1 MKGGARMQQAK
12 NWTVATISLIFF
24 LLLGA
29 ILYFTV
35 RPSIISVEPLGIAE
49 QDIRSPITVEDRVAT
64 ERLKQEVTNGVGSQ
78 FSLRK
83 EFADQQIAKV
93 EQLFAAFDQT
103 DEETELADIKNRLNS
118 TEANGVLADEE
129 LNSLLEASEDTR
141 QTVED
146 VTVTALQQVM
156 DDRIETSN
164 EAVVAARDRAA
175 AIIDQSPLS
184 FEFRAIS
191 KTLSDELIV
200 PNYVFDSEATRQK
213 EQEAVDA
220 VDPVIIQEGQL
231 LVSQGEVVTR
241 EIYRKLELSGAI
253 DPNRSLA
260 PLFGSFLLSAL
271 LTGGFLFMLIR
282 SKIKDLLLSPKI
294 LVTVYGLLLLQLG
307 IFFGVG
313 YIGVDFTTYA
323 YILAPTAFVVLLLR
337 ILIDERV
344 ALASAFITMIAGSV
358 VVTFGQST
366 NFMTLV
372 YVATGSFLAVFFV
385 EPKIQRKRLF
395 LSGVLLGFVNIIM
408 VIALLLLRNVQVS
421 WEMAMYLSGFAV
433 ISALLSIVL
442 TFGFLPFL
450 EPWFGVLS
458 SGRLVELMSPTHP
471 LLRKLLM
478 EAPGT
483 YHHSMMVANL
493 AESACEAIGADGL
506 LARVASYY
514 HDLGKTERPLHFI
527 ENQQGGGNPHDR
539 LTPEESADIIMAHPY
554 DGADLLR
561 RYKLPKEII
570 DIAEQHHGTSLLKY
584 FYVKAKEDPDKEVL
598 ESRFRYPGPKP
609 QSREAA
615 VVMIVDSIEA
625 AVRSQKQPTPEKI
638 RMLVRTII
646 RDKLAD
652 GQFEECELTTKEI
665 WRVGESACETLTGLF
680 HERIE
685 YPELK
690 KEGELHANHL
700 ER

>member
-1 MKGGARMQQAK
+1 MQQAK

-24 LLLGA
+24 LILGA

-64 ERLKQEVTNGVGSQ
+64 ERLKQDVANSVGSQ
-78 FSLRK
+78 FSLRR

-93 EQLFAAFDQT
+93 EQLFAAFENT
-103 DEETELADIKNRLNS
+103 DEETELADIKSRLNS
-118 TEANGVLADEE
+118 TEASGMIADEE
-129 LNSLLEASEDTR
+129 LNSLLEANSNSR

-146 VTVTALQQVM
+146 VTVTALQKVM
-156 DDRIETSN
+156 NARIETSS
-164 EAVVAARDRAA
+164 ESIADARDRAA
-175 AIIDQSPLS
+175 TIIDQSPLS
-184 FEFRAIS
+184 FEYRAIA
-191 KTLSDELIV
+191 KTLTDELIV

-260 PLFGSFLLSAL
+260 PMFGSFLLSGL

-282 SKIKDLLLSPKI
+282 SKIKELLLRPKI
-294 LVTVYGLLLLQLG
+294 LLIVYGLLLLQMG
-307 IFFGVG
+307 MFFGVG
-313 YIGVDFTTYA
+313 YIGIEYTTYA

-337 ILIDERV
+337 ILVDERV
-344 ALASAFITMIAGSV
+344 ALASALITMIAGSI
-358 VVTFGQST
+358 VVTYGQST
-366 NFMTLV
+366 SFMTIV
-372 YVATGSFLAVFFV
+372 YVATGSFLAVFLV

-395 LSGVLLGFVNIIM
+395 GSGILLGIINIIM
-408 VIALLLLRNVQVS
+408 VLALLFLRNIQIS
-421 WEMAMYLSGFAV
+421 WEMVMYLSGFAV
-433 ISALLSIVL
+433 LSALLSIVL

-458 SGRLVELMSPTHP
+458 SNRLIELMSPTHP

-561 RYKLPKEII
+561 RYKLPKEIV

-584 FYVKAKEDPDKEVL
+584 FYVKAKEETEKEVP
-598 ESRFRYPGPKP
+598 ESRFRYPGPTP
-609 QSREAA
+609 QTREAA

-638 RMLVRTII
+638 RQLVSSII

-652 GQFEECELTTKEI
+652 GQFKDCDLTTKEI
-665 WRVGESACETLTGLF
+665 WQVGDSACETLTGLF

-685 YPELK
+685 YPEMK

>member
-1 MKGGARMQQAK
+1 MQQAK
-12 NWTVATISLIFF
+12 HWTVATISLIFF

-78 FSLRK
+78 FSLRR

-103 DEETELADIKNRLNS
+103 DEETELADIKSRLNS
-118 TEANGVLADEE
+118 TEASGVLADEE
-129 LNSLLEASEDTR
+129 LNSLLEATEDTR

-164 EAVVAARDRAA
+164 EAVAAARDRAA
-175 AIIDQSPLS
+175 AIVDQSPLS
-184 FEFRAIS
+184 FEFRAIA

-241 EIYRKLELSGAI
+241 EIYRKLELTGAI

-260 PLFGSFLLSAL
+260 PLFGSFLLSGL

-313 YIGVDFTTYA
+313 YIGVDYTTYA
-323 YILAPTAFVVLLLR
+323 YLLAPTAFVVLLLR

-344 ALASAFITMIAGSV
+344 ALASAFITMIAGSI

-372 YVATGSFLAVFFV
+372 YVATGSFLAVFLV

-408 VIALLLLRNVQVS
+408 VIALLLLRNVQVT

-584 FYVKAKEDPDKEVL
+584 FYVKAKEDQEKDVV
-598 ESRFRYPGPKP
+598 ESRYRYPGPKP
-609 QSREAA
+609 QTREAA

-638 RMLVRTII
+638 RMLVRAII

-652 GQFEECELTTKEI
+652 GQFEDCDLTTKEI

-690 KEGELHANHL
+690 KEGEIHANHL

>member
-1 MKGGARMQQAK
+1 MQQAK
-12 NWTVATISLIFF
+12 HWTVATISLIFF

-78 FSLRK
+78 FSLRR

-103 DEETELADIKNRLNS
+103 DKETELADIKNRLNS
-118 TEANGVLADEE
+118 TEASGVLADEE
-129 LNSLLEASEDTR
+129 LNSLLEATEDTR

-156 DDRIETSN
+156 DDRIEASN
-164 EAVVAARDRAA
+164 EAVAAARDRAA
-175 AIIDQSPLS
+175 AIVDQSPLS
-184 FEFRAIS
+184 FEFRAIA

-241 EIYRKLELSGAI
+241 EIYRKLELTGAI

-260 PLFGSFLLSAL
+260 PLFGSFLLSGL

-313 YIGVDFTTYA
+313 YIGVDYTTYA
-323 YILAPTAFVVLLLR
+323 YLLAPTAFVVLLLR

-344 ALASAFITMIAGSV
+344 ALASAFITMIAGSI

-372 YVATGSFLAVFFV
+372 YVATGSFLAVFLV

-395 LSGVLLGFVNIIM
+395 LSGVLLGIVNIIM
-408 VIALLLLRNVQVS
+408 VIALLLLRNVQVT

-584 FYVKAKEDPDKEVL
+584 FFVKAKEDHEKDVV
-598 ESRFRYPGPKP
+598 ESRYRYPGPKP
-609 QSREAA
+609 QTREAA

-638 RMLVRTII
+638 RMLVRAII

-652 GQFEECELTTKEI
+652 GQFEDCDLTTKEI

>member
-78 FSLRK
+78 FSLRR

-93 EQLFAAFDQT
+93 EQLFAAFDKT
-103 DEETELADIKNRLNS
+103 DDETELADIKNRLNS
-118 TEANGVLADEE
+118 TEANGALADEE
-129 LNSLLEASEDTR
+129 LNSLLEADKNTR

-156 DDRIETSN
+156 DDRIETSS
-164 EAVVAARDRAA
+164 EAVAEARDRAA

-231 LVSQGEVVTR
+231 LVNQGEVVTR
-241 EIYRKLELSGAI
+241 EVYRKLELSGAI

-313 YIGVDFTTYA
+313 YIGVDYTTYA

-344 ALASAFITMIAGSV
+344 ALASAFITMIAGSI

-372 YVATGSFLAVFFV
+372 YIATGSFLAVFLV

-395 LSGVLLGFVNIIM
+395 LSGVLLGLVNIIM
-408 VIALLLLRNVQVS
+408 VIALLLLRNVQIS

-458 SGRLVELMSPTHP
+458 SGRLIELMSPTHP

-584 FYVKAKEDPDKEVL
+584 FYVKAKEDQEKDVS

-609 QSREAA
+609 QTREAA

-638 RMLVRTII
+638 RMLVRSII

-665 WRVGESACETLTGLF
+665 WFVGESACETLTGLF

>member
-1 MKGGARMQQAK
+1 
-12 NWTVATISLIFF
+12 
-24 LLLGA
+24 
-29 ILYFTV
+29 
-35 RPSIISVEPLGIAE
+35 
-49 QDIRSPITVEDRVAT
+49 
-64 ERLKQEVTNGVGSQ
+64 
-78 FSLRK
+78 
-83 EFADQQIAKV
+83 
-93 EQLFAAFDQT
+93 
-103 DEETELADIKNRLNS
+103 
-118 TEANGVLADEE
+118 
-129 LNSLLEASEDTR
+129 
-141 QTVED
+141 
-146 VTVTALQQVM
+146 
-156 DDRIETSN
+156 
-164 EAVVAARDRAA
+164 
-175 AIIDQSPLS
+175 
-184 FEFRAIS
+184 
-191 KTLSDELIV
+191 
-200 PNYVFDSEATRQK
+200 
-213 EQEAVDA
+213 
-220 VDPVIIQEGQL
+220 
-231 LVSQGEVVTR
+231 
-241 EIYRKLELSGAI
+241 
-253 DPNRSLA
+253 
-260 PLFGSFLLSAL
+260 
-271 LTGGFLFMLIR
+271 
-282 SKIKDLLLSPKI
+282 
-294 LVTVYGLLLLQLG
+294 
-307 IFFGVG
+307 
-313 YIGVDFTTYA
+313 
-323 YILAPTAFVVLLLR
+323 
-337 ILIDERV
+337 
-344 ALASAFITMIAGSV
+344 
-358 VVTFGQST
+358 
-366 NFMTLV
+366 
-372 YVATGSFLAVFFV
+372 
-385 EPKIQRKRLF
+385 
-395 LSGVLLGFVNIIM
+395 
-408 VIALLLLRNVQVS
+408 
-421 WEMAMYLSGFAV
+421 
-433 ISALLSIVL
+433 
-442 TFGFLPFL
+442 
-450 EPWFGVLS
+450 
-458 SGRLVELMSPTHP
+458 
-471 LLRKLLM
+471 M

-584 FYVKAKEDPDKEVL
+584 FYVKAKEDPDKEVV

-652 GQFEECELTTKEI
+652 GQFEECDLTTKEI

>member
-1 MKGGARMQQAK
+1 MTKGGALMQRARH
-12 NWTVATISLIFF
+12 WTVAAISIVFF
-24 LLLGA
+24 LILGA

-35 RPSIISVEPLGIAE
+35 RPTIISVEPLGIAE
-49 QDIRSPITVEDRVAT
+49 QDIRSPITIEDRVAT
-64 ERLKQEVTNGVGSQ
+64 ERLRQEATNAVGSQ
-78 FSLRK
+78 FSLRR

-93 EQLFAAFDQT
+93 EQLFAAFENT
-103 DEETELADIKNRLNS
+103 DDETELAEIKSRLNS
-118 TEANGVLADEE
+118 TDANGFLGDDE
-129 LNSLLEASEDTR
+129 LNALLQASENTR
-141 QTVED
+141 RTVED
-146 VTVTALQQVM
+146 VTVTALQEVM
-156 DDRIETSN
+156 GNRIETSSDSI
-164 EAVVAARDRAA
+164 ADARDRAGTL
-175 AIIDQSPLS
+175 IDQSPLS
-184 FEFRAIS
+184 LEFRTIAKS
-191 KTLSDELIV
+191 LSDQLIV

-231 LVSQGEVVTR
+231 LVNQGEVVTR

-253 DPNRSLA
+253 DPNRSFA
-260 PLFGSFLLSAL
+260 PLFGSYLLSGL
-271 LTGGFLFMLIR
+271 LTAGFLFMLIR
-282 SKIKDLLLSPKI
+282 SKINELLLRPKI
-294 LVTVYGLLLLQLG
+294 LITVYGLLLFQLG
-307 IFFGVG
+307 LFFGVG
-313 YIGVDFTTYA
+313 YIGIEFTTYA
-323 YILAPTAFVVLLLR
+323 YVLAPTAFVVLLLR
-337 ILIDERV
+337 ILVDERV
-344 ALASAFITMIAGSV
+344 ALASALITMIAGAIV
-358 VVTFGQST
+358 VSYGQNTS
-366 NFMTLV
+366 FMTLV
-372 YVATGSFLAVFFV
+372 YFATGSFLAVFLV

-395 LSGVLLGFVNIIM
+395 LSGILLGIINIIM
-408 VIALLLLRNVQVS
+408 VLALLFLRNTQVT
-421 WEMAMYLSGFAV
+421 WEMAAYLSGFAV
-433 ISALLSIVL
+433 VGALLSIVL

-527 ENQQGGGNPHDR
+527 ENQQNGVNPHDR

-561 RYKLPKEII
+561 RYKLPQEII
-570 DIAEQHHGTSLLKY
+570 DIAEQHHGTSLLKF
-584 FYVKAKEDPDKEVL
+584 FYVKAKETRDVS

-609 QSREAA
+609 QTREAA

-625 AVRSQKQPTPEKI
+625 AVRSQKQPTPDRI
-638 RMLVRTII
+638 RQLVNGII
-646 RDKLAD
+646 RDKLQD
-652 GQFEECELTTKEI
+652 GQFEDCDLTTKEV

-690 KEGELHANHL
+690 KEGDMHANHL

>member
-78 FSLRK
+78 FSLRR

-93 EQLFAAFDQT
+93 EQLFAAFDKT
-103 DEETELADIKNRLNS
+103 DDETELADIKNRLNS
-118 TEANGVLADEE
+118 TEANGALADEE
-129 LNSLLEASEDTR
+129 LNSLLEADKNTR

-156 DDRIETSN
+156 DDRIETSS
-164 EAVVAARDRAA
+164 EAVAEARDRAA

-231 LVSQGEVVTR
+231 LVNQGEVVTR
-241 EIYRKLELSGAI
+241 EVYRKLELSGAI

-313 YIGVDFTTYA
+313 YIGVDYTTYA

-344 ALASAFITMIAGSV
+344 ALASAFITMIAGSI

-372 YVATGSFLAVFFV
+372 YVATGSFLAVFLV

-395 LSGVLLGFVNIIM
+395 LSGVLLGLVNIIM
-408 VIALLLLRNVQVS
+408 VIALLLLRNVQIS

-458 SGRLVELMSPTHP
+458 SSRLIELMSPTHP

-584 FYVKAKEDPDKEVL
+584 FYVKAKEDQEKDVS

-609 QSREAA
+609 QTREAA

-638 RMLVRTII
+638 RMLVRSII

-665 WRVGESACETLTGLF
+665 WFVGESACETLTGLF

>member
-1 MKGGARMQQAK
+1 MQQAK
-12 NWTVATISLIFF
+12 HWTVATISLVFF

-78 FSLRK
+78 FSLRR

-103 DEETELADIKNRLNS
+103 DEETELADIKSRLNS
-118 TEANGVLADEE
+118 TEASGVLADEE
-129 LNSLLEASEDTR
+129 LNSLLEATEDTR

-164 EAVVAARDRAA
+164 EAVAAARDRAA
-175 AIIDQSPLS
+175 AIVDQSPLS
-184 FEFRAIS
+184 FEFRAIA

-241 EIYRKLELSGAI
+241 EIYRKLELTGAI

-260 PLFGSFLLSAL
+260 PLFGSFLLSGL

-313 YIGVDFTTYA
+313 YIGVDYTTYA
-323 YILAPTAFVVLLLR
+323 YLLAPTAFVVLLLR

-344 ALASAFITMIAGSV
+344 ALASAFITMIAGSI

-372 YVATGSFLAVFFV
+372 YVATGSFLAVFLV

-408 VIALLLLRNVQVS
+408 VIALLLLRNVQVT

-584 FYVKAKEDPDKEVL
+584 FFVKAKEDHEKEVV
-598 ESRFRYPGPKP
+598 ESRYRYPGPKP
-609 QSREAA
+609 QTREAA

-638 RMLVRTII
+638 RMLVRAII

-652 GQFEECELTTKEI
+652 GQFEDCDLTTKEI

>member
-1 MKGGARMQQAK
+1 MQQAK
-12 NWTVATISLIFF
+12 HWTVATISLIFF

-78 FSLRK
+78 FSLRR

-103 DEETELADIKNRLNS
+103 DDETELADIKSRLNS
-118 TEANGVLADEE
+118 TEANGILADEE
-129 LNSLLEASEDTR
+129 LNSLLEATEDTR

-164 EAVVAARDRAA
+164 EAVAAARDRAA
-175 AIIDQSPLS
+175 AIVDQSPLS
-184 FEFRAIS
+184 FEFRAIA

-241 EIYRKLELSGAI
+241 EIYRKLELTGAI

-260 PLFGSFLLSAL
+260 PLFGSFLLSGL

-313 YIGVDFTTYA
+313 YIGVDYTTYA
-323 YILAPTAFVVLLLR
+323 YLLAPTAFVVLLLR

-344 ALASAFITMIAGSV
+344 ALASAFITMIAGSI

-372 YVATGSFLAVFFV
+372 YVATGSFLAVFLV

-395 LSGVLLGFVNIIM
+395 LSGILLGVVNIIM
-408 VIALLLLRNVQVS
+408 VIALLLLRNVQIT

-584 FYVKAKEDPDKEVL
+584 FYVKAKEDHEKDVV

-609 QSREAA
+609 QTREAA

-638 RMLVRTII
+638 RLLVRAII

-652 GQFEECELTTKEI
+652 GQFEDCELTTKEI

>member
-1 MKGGARMQQAK
+1 MQQAK
-12 NWTVATISLIFF
+12 HWTVATISLVFF

-78 FSLRK
+78 FSLRR

-103 DEETELADIKNRLNS
+103 DEETELADIKSRLNS
-118 TEANGVLADEE
+118 TEASGVLADEE
-129 LNSLLEASEDTR
+129 LNSLLEATEDTR

-164 EAVVAARDRAA
+164 EAVAAARDRAA
-175 AIIDQSPLS
+175 AIVDQSPLS
-184 FEFRAIS
+184 FEFRAIA

-241 EIYRKLELSGAI
+241 EVYRKLELTGAI

-260 PLFGSFLLSAL
+260 PLFGSFLLSGL

-313 YIGVDFTTYA
+313 YIGVDYTTYA
-323 YILAPTAFVVLLLR
+323 YLLAPTAFVVLLLR

-344 ALASAFITMIAGSV
+344 ALASAFITMIAGSI

-372 YVATGSFLAVFFV
+372 YVATGSFLAVFLV

-408 VIALLLLRNVQVS
+408 VIALLLLRNVQVT

-584 FYVKAKEDPDKEVL
+584 FFVKAKEDHEKEVV
-598 ESRFRYPGPKP
+598 ESRYRYPGPKP
-609 QSREAA
+609 QTREAA

-638 RMLVRTII
+638 RMLVRAII

-652 GQFEECELTTKEI
+652 GQFEDCDLTTKEI

>member
-1 MKGGARMQQAK
+1 MQQARH
-12 NWTVATISLIFF
+12 WTVATISVLFF
-24 LLLGA
+24 LILGA

-49 QDIRSPITVEDRVAT
+49 QDIRSPVTIEDRTAT
-64 ERLKQEVTNGVGSQ
+64 ERLRQDATNSVGSQ
-78 FSLRK
+78 FSLRR

-93 EQLFAAFDQT
+93 EQLFAAF
-103 DEETELADIKNRLNS
+103 EETEEDTELSDIKNRLNS
-118 TEANGVLADEE
+118 TEVNGFLGDDE
-129 LNSLLEASEDTR
+129 LNLLLEASENTR
-141 QTVED
+141 RTVED
-146 VTVTALQQVM
+146 VTVTALQEVM
-156 DDRIETSN
+156 GNRIETSSQSIS
-164 EAVVAARDRAA
+164 EARDRAETLV
-175 AIIDQSPLS
+175 DQSPLS
-184 FEFRAIS
+184 LEFRAIANS
-191 KTLSDELIV
+191 LSDQLIV
-200 PNYVFDSEATRQK
+200 PNYVFDSEATRER
-213 EQEAVDA
+213 EQQAVDA
-220 VDPVIIQEGQL
+220 VEPVIIQEGQL
-231 LVSQGEVVTR
+231 LVNQGEVVTR
-241 EIYRKLELSGAI
+241 EIYRKLELTGAI

-260 PLFGSFLLSAL
+260 PLFGAYLLSGL
-271 LTGGFLFMLIR
+271 LTIGFLFMLIR
-282 SKIKDLLLSPKI
+282 SKIQQLLLRPKI
-294 LVTVYGLLLLQLG
+294 LITVYGLLLLQLG

-313 YIGVDFTTYA
+313 YIGIEFTTYA
-323 YILAPTAFVVLLLR
+323 YVLAPTAFVVLLLR
-337 ILIDERV
+337 ILVDERV
-344 ALASAFITMIAGSV
+344 ALASALITMIAGSIV
-358 VVTFGQST
+358 ASFGQNTS
-366 NFMTLV
+366 FMTVV
-372 YVATGSFLAVFFV
+372 YFATGSFLAVFLV

-395 LSGVLLGFVNIIM
+395 LSGVLLGIINIIM
-408 VIALLLLRNVQVS
+408 VLALLFLRNTQVT
-421 WEMAMYLSGFAV
+421 WEMVAYLSGFA
-433 ISALLSIVL
+433 ITSALLSIVL

-458 SGRLVELMSPTHP
+458 SGRLIELMSPTHP

-527 ENQQGGGNPHDR
+527 ENQQNGVNPHDR

-554 DGADLLR
+554 DGADLLS

-570 DIAEQHHGTSLLKY
+570 DIAEQHHGTSLLKF
-584 FYVKAKEDPDKEVL
+584 FYVKAKETRDVN

-609 QSREAA
+609 QTREAA

-625 AVRSQKQPTPEKI
+625 AVRSQKQPTPERI
-638 RMLVRTII
+638 RQLVSSII
-646 RDKLAD
+646 RDKLQD
-652 GQFEECELTTKEI
+652 GQFEDCDLTTKEV

-690 KEGELHANHL
+690 KEGDLHANHF

>member
-1 MKGGARMQQAK
+1 MTKGAALMQQARH
-12 NWTVATISLIFF
+12 WTVATISVLFF
-24 LLLGA
+24 LILGA

-35 RPSIISVEPLGIAE
+35 RPSIISVEPLGIAA
-49 QDIRSPITVEDRVAT
+49 QDIRSPITIEDRVASD
-64 ERLKQEVTNGVGSQ
+64 RLRQDATNAVGSQ
-78 FSLRK
+78 FSLRR
-83 EFADQQIAKV
+83 EFADQQIAKI
-93 EQLFAAFDQT
+93 EQLFAAFEDT
-103 DEETELADIKNRLNS
+103 DEDTELSDIKNRLNS
-118 TEANGVLADEE
+118 TEVNGLLADDE
-129 LNSLLEASEDTR
+129 LNSLLEATVNTR
-141 QTVED
+141 RTVED
-146 VTVTALQQVM
+146 VAVTALQEVM
-156 DDRIETSN
+156 ANRIETSS
-164 EAVVAARDRAA
+164 ESIAEARDRASTV
-175 AIIDQSPLS
+175 IDQSPLS
-184 FEFRAIS
+184 LEFRAVATS
-191 KTLSDELIV
+191 LSDQLIV

-213 EQEAVDA
+213 EQEAIDA
-220 VDPVIIQEGQL
+220 VEPVIIQEGQL
-231 LVSQGEVVTR
+231 LVNQGEVVTR
-241 EIYRKLELSGAI
+241 EIYRKLELTGAI
-253 DPNRSLA
+253 DPNRSFA
-260 PLFGSFLLSAL
+260 PLFGAYLLSGL
-271 LTGGFLFMLIR
+271 LTVGFLFMLIR
-282 SKIKDLLLSPKI
+282 SKIQELLLRPKI
-294 LVTVYGLLLLQLG
+294 LITVYGLLLLQLG

-313 YIGVDFTTYA
+313 YIGIEFTTYA
-323 YILAPTAFVVLLLR
+323 YVIAPTAFVVLLLR
-337 ILIDERV
+337 ILVDERV
-344 ALASAFITMIAGSV
+344 ALASALITMIAGSIV
-358 VVTFGQST
+358 ASFGQNTS
-366 NFMTLV
+366 FMTVV
-372 YVATGSFLAVFFV
+372 YFATGSFLAVFLV

-395 LSGVLLGFVNIIM
+395 LSGVLLGIINIIM
-408 VIALLLLRNVQVS
+408 VLALLFLRNTQVT
-421 WEMAMYLSGFAV
+421 WEMVAYLSGFA
-433 ISALLSIVL
+433 ITSALLSIVL

-527 ENQQGGGNPHDR
+527 ENQQSGVNPHDR

-554 DGADLLR
+554 DGSDLLR

-570 DIAEQHHGTSLLKY
+570 DIAEQHHGTSLLKF
-584 FYVKAKEDPDKEVL
+584 FYVKAKESRDVT

-625 AVRSQKQPTPEKI
+625 AVRSQKQPTPERI
-638 RMLVRTII
+638 RQLVSSII
-646 RDKLAD
+646 RDKLQD
-652 GQFEECELTTKEI
+652 GQFEECDLTTKEV

>member
-164 EAVVAARDRAA
+164 EAVAAARDRAA

-307 IFFGVG
+307 VFFGVG

-372 YVATGSFLAVFFV
+372 YVATGSFLAVFLV

-395 LSGVLLGFVNIIM
+395 LSGVLLGFANIIM

>member
-1 MKGGARMQQAK
+1 MQQARH
-12 NWTVATISLIFF
+12 WTVATISVLFF
-24 LLLGA
+24 LILGA

-49 QDIRSPITVEDRVAT
+49 QDIRSPVTIEDRTAT
-64 ERLKQEVTNGVGSQ
+64 ERLRQEAVNSVGSQ
-78 FSLRK
+78 FSLRR

-93 EQLFAAFDQT
+93 EQLFAAF
-103 DEETELADIKNRLNS
+103 EETEADTELSDIKNRLNS
-118 TEANGVLADEE
+118 TEVNGFLGDDE
-129 LNSLLEASEDTR
+129 LNLLLEASENTR
-141 QTVED
+141 RTVED
-146 VTVTALQQVM
+146 VTVTALQEVM
-156 DDRIETSN
+156 ENRIETSSQSIS
-164 EAVVAARDRAA
+164 EARDRAETLV
-175 AIIDQSPLS
+175 DQSPLS
-184 FEFRAIS
+184 LEFRAIANS
-191 KTLSDELIV
+191 LSDQLIV
-200 PNYVFDSEATRQK
+200 PNYVFDSEATRER
-213 EQEAVDA
+213 EQQAVDA
-220 VDPVIIQEGQL
+220 VEPVIIQEGQL
-231 LVSQGEVVTR
+231 LVNQGEVVTR
-241 EIYRKLELSGAI
+241 EIYRKLELTGAI
-253 DPNRSLA
+253 DPNRSFA
-260 PLFGSFLLSAL
+260 PLFGSYLLSGL
-271 LTGGFLFMLIR
+271 LTSGFLFMLIR
-282 SKIKDLLLSPKI
+282 SKIQQLLLRPKI
-294 LVTVYGLLLLQLG
+294 LITVYGLLLLQLG

-313 YIGVDFTTYA
+313 YIGIEFTTYA
-323 YILAPTAFVVLLLR
+323 YVLAPTAFVVLLLR
-337 ILIDERV
+337 ILVDERV
-344 ALASAFITMIAGSV
+344 ALASALITMIAGSIV
-358 VVTFGQST
+358 ASFGQNTS
-366 NFMTLV
+366 FMTVV
-372 YVATGSFLAVFFV
+372 YFATGSFLAVFLV

-395 LSGVLLGFVNIIM
+395 LSGVLLGIINIIM
-408 VIALLLLRNVQVS
+408 VLALLFLRNTQVT
-421 WEMAMYLSGFAV
+421 WEMVTYLSGFA
-433 ISALLSIVL
+433 ITSALLSIVL

-458 SGRLVELMSPTHP
+458 SGRLIELMSPTHP

-527 ENQQGGGNPHDR
+527 ENQQNGVNPHDR

-554 DGADLLR
+554 DGADLLS

-570 DIAEQHHGTSLLKY
+570 DIAEQHHGTSLLKF
-584 FYVKAKEDPDKEVL
+584 FYVKAKETRDVS

-609 QSREAA
+609 QTREAA

-625 AVRSQKQPTPEKI
+625 AVRSQKQPTPERI
-638 RMLVRTII
+638 RQLVSSII
-646 RDKLAD
+646 RDKLQD
-652 GQFEECELTTKEI
+652 GQFEDCELTTKEI

-690 KEGELHANHL
+690 KEGDLHANHF

>member
-1 MKGGARMQQAK
+1 MQQAK
-12 NWTVATISLIFF
+12 HWTVATISLVFF

-78 FSLRK
+78 FSLRR

-103 DEETELADIKNRLNS
+103 DEETELADIKSRLNS
-118 TEANGVLADEE
+118 TEASGVLADEE
-129 LNSLLEASEDTR
+129 LNSLLEATEDTR

-164 EAVVAARDRAA
+164 EAVAAARDRAA
-175 AIIDQSPLS
+175 AIVDQSPLS
-184 FEFRAIS
+184 FEFRAIA

-241 EIYRKLELSGAI
+241 EIYRKLELTGAI

-260 PLFGSFLLSAL
+260 PLFGSFLLSGL

-313 YIGVDFTTYA
+313 YIGVDYTTYA
-323 YILAPTAFVVLLLR
+323 YLLAPTAFVVLLLR

-344 ALASAFITMIAGSV
+344 ALASAFITMIAGSI

-372 YVATGSFLAVFFV
+372 YVATGSFLAVFLV

-408 VIALLLLRNVQVS
+408 VIALLLLRNVQVT

-584 FYVKAKEDPDKEVL
+584 FFIKAKEDHEKEVV
-598 ESRFRYPGPKP
+598 ESRYRYPGPKP
-609 QSREAA
+609 QTREAA

-638 RMLVRTII
+638 RMLVRAII

-652 GQFEECELTTKEI
+652 GQFEDCDLTTKEI

>member
-1 MKGGARMQQAK
+1 MTKGGALMQRARH
-12 NWTVATISLIFF
+12 WTVAAISIVFF
-24 LLLGA
+24 LILGA

-35 RPSIISVEPLGIAE
+35 RPTIISVEPLGIAE
-49 QDIRSPITVEDRVAT
+49 QDIRSPITIEDRVAT
-64 ERLKQEVTNGVGSQ
+64 ERLRQEATNAVGSQ
-78 FSLRK
+78 FSLRR

-93 EQLFAAFDQT
+93 EQLFAAFENT
-103 DEETELADIKNRLNS
+103 DDETELADIKSRLNS
-118 TEANGVLADEE
+118 TDANGFLGDDE
-129 LNSLLEASEDTR
+129 LNALLQASENTR
-141 QTVED
+141 RTVED
-146 VTVTALQQVM
+146 VTVTALQEVM
-156 DDRIETSN
+156 GNRIETSSDSI
-164 EAVVAARDRAA
+164 ADARDRAGTL
-175 AIIDQSPLS
+175 IDQSPLS
-184 FEFRAIS
+184 LEFRTIAKS
-191 KTLSDELIV
+191 LSDQLIV

-231 LVSQGEVVTR
+231 LVNQGEVVTR

-253 DPNRSLA
+253 DPNRSFA
-260 PLFGSFLLSAL
+260 PLFGSYLLSGL
-271 LTGGFLFMLIR
+271 LTAGFLFMLIR
-282 SKIKDLLLSPKI
+282 SKINELLLRPKI
-294 LVTVYGLLLLQLG
+294 LITVYGLLLFQLG
-307 IFFGVG
+307 LFFGVG
-313 YIGVDFTTYA
+313 YIGIEFTTYT
-323 YILAPTAFVVLLLR
+323 YVLAPTAFVVLLLR
-337 ILIDERV
+337 ILVDERV
-344 ALASAFITMIAGSV
+344 ALASALITMIAGGIV
-358 VVTFGQST
+358 VSYGQNTS
-366 NFMTLV
+366 FMTLV
-372 YVATGSFLAVFFV
+372 YFATGSFLAVFLV

-395 LSGVLLGFVNIIM
+395 LSGILLGIINIIM
-408 VIALLLLRNVQVS
+408 VLALLFLRNTQVT
-421 WEMAMYLSGFAV
+421 WEMAAYLSGFAV
-433 ISALLSIVL
+433 VGALLSIVL

-527 ENQQGGGNPHDR
+527 ENQQNGVNPHDR

-561 RYKLPKEII
+561 RYKLPQEII
-570 DIAEQHHGTSLLKY
+570 DIAEQHHGTSLLKF
-584 FYVKAKEDPDKEVL
+584 FYVKAKETRDVS

-609 QSREAA
+609 QTREAA

-625 AVRSQKQPTPEKI
+625 AVRSQKQPTPDRI
-638 RMLVRTII
+638 RQLVNGII
-646 RDKLAD
+646 RDKLQD
-652 GQFEECELTTKEI
+652 GQFEDCDLTTKEV

-690 KEGELHANHL
+690 KEGDMHANHL

>member
-1 MKGGARMQQAK
+1 MQQAK

-78 FSLRK
+78 FSLRR

-93 EQLFAAFDQT
+93 EQLFAAFDKT
-103 DEETELADIKNRLNS
+103 DDETELADIKNRLNS
-118 TEANGVLADEE
+118 TEANGALADEE
-129 LNSLLEASEDTR
+129 LNSLLEADKNTR

-156 DDRIETSN
+156 DDRIETSS
-164 EAVVAARDRAA
+164 EAVAEARDRAA

-231 LVSQGEVVTR
+231 LVNQGEVVTR
-241 EIYRKLELSGAI
+241 EVYRKLELSGAI

-282 SKIKDLLLSPKI
+282 SKIKNLLLSPKI

-313 YIGVDFTTYA
+313 YIGVDYTTYA

-344 ALASAFITMIAGSV
+344 ALASAFITMIAGSI

-372 YVATGSFLAVFFV
+372 YVATGSFLAVFLV

-395 LSGVLLGFVNIIM
+395 LSGVLLGLVNIIM
-408 VIALLLLRNVQVS
+408 VIALLLLRNVQIS

-458 SGRLVELMSPTHP
+458 SGRLIELMSPTHP

-584 FYVKAKEDPDKEVL
+584 FYVKAKEDQEKDVS

-609 QSREAA
+609 QTREAA

-638 RMLVRTII
+638 RMLVRSII

-665 WRVGESACETLTGLF
+665 WLVGESACETLTGLF

>member
-12 NWTVATISLIFF
+12 HWTVATISLIFF

-78 FSLRK
+78 FSLRR
-83 EFADQQIAKV
+83 EFSDQQIAKV

-118 TEANGVLADEE
+118 TEASGVLADEE
-129 LNSLLEASEDTR
+129 LNSLLEATEDTR

-164 EAVVAARDRAA
+164 EAVAAARDRAA
-175 AIIDQSPLS
+175 AIVDQSPLS
-184 FEFRAIS
+184 FEFRAIA

-241 EIYRKLELSGAI
+241 EIYRKLELTGAI

-260 PLFGSFLLSAL
+260 PLFGSFLLSGL

-313 YIGVDFTTYA
+313 YIGVDYTTYA
-323 YILAPTAFVVLLLR
+323 YLLAPTAFVVLLLR

-344 ALASAFITMIAGSV
+344 ALASAFITMIAGSI

-372 YVATGSFLAVFFV
+372 YVATGSFLAVFLV

-395 LSGVLLGFVNIIM
+395 LSGVLLGIVNIIM
-408 VIALLLLRNVQVS
+408 VIALLLLRNVQVT

-584 FYVKAKEDPDKEVL
+584 FFVKAKEDQEKEVV
-598 ESRFRYPGPKP
+598 ESRYRYPGPKP
-609 QSREAA
+609 QTREAA

-638 RMLVRTII
+638 RMLVRAII

-652 GQFEECELTTKEI
+652 GQFEDCDLTTKEI

>member
-1 MKGGARMQQAK
+1 MTKGGALMQRARH
-12 NWTVATISLIFF
+12 WTVAAISIVFF
-24 LLLGA
+24 LILGA

-35 RPSIISVEPLGIAE
+35 RPTIISVEPLGIAE
-49 QDIRSPITVEDRVAT
+49 QDIRSPITIEDRVAT
-64 ERLKQEVTNGVGSQ
+64 ERLKQEATNAVGSQ
-78 FSLRK
+78 FSLRR

-93 EQLFAAFDQT
+93 EQLFAAFENT
-103 DEETELADIKNRLNS
+103 DDETELADIKSRLNS
-118 TEANGVLADEE
+118 TDANGFLGDDE
-129 LNSLLEASEDTR
+129 LNALLQASENTR
-141 QTVED
+141 RTVED
-146 VTVTALQQVM
+146 VTVTALQEVM
-156 DDRIETSN
+156 GNRIETSSDSI
-164 EAVVAARDRAA
+164 ADARDRAGTL
-175 AIIDQSPLS
+175 IDQSPLS
-184 FEFRAIS
+184 LEFRTIAKS
-191 KTLSDELIV
+191 LSDQLIV

-231 LVSQGEVVTR
+231 LVNQGEVVTR

-253 DPNRSLA
+253 DPNRSFA
-260 PLFGSFLLSAL
+260 PLFGSYLLSGL
-271 LTGGFLFMLIR
+271 LTAGFLFMLIR
-282 SKIKDLLLSPKI
+282 SKINELLLRPKI
-294 LVTVYGLLLLQLG
+294 LITVYGLLLFQLG
-307 IFFGVG
+307 LFFGVG
-313 YIGVDFTTYA
+313 YIGIEFTTYA
-323 YILAPTAFVVLLLR
+323 YVLAPTAFVVLLLR
-337 ILIDERV
+337 ILVDERV
-344 ALASAFITMIAGSV
+344 ALASALITMIAGAIV
-358 VVTFGQST
+358 VSYGQNTS
-366 NFMTLV
+366 FMTLV
-372 YVATGSFLAVFFV
+372 YFATGSFLAVFLV

-395 LSGVLLGFVNIIM
+395 LSGILLGIINIIM
-408 VIALLLLRNVQVS
+408 VLALLFLRNTQVT
-421 WEMAMYLSGFAV
+421 WEMAAYLSGFAV
-433 ISALLSIVL
+433 VGALLSIVL
-442 TFGFLPFL
+442 TFGVLPFL

-527 ENQQGGGNPHDR
+527 ENQQNGVNPHDR

-561 RYKLPKEII
+561 RYKLPQEII
-570 DIAEQHHGTSLLKY
+570 DIAEQHHGTSLLKF
-584 FYVKAKEDPDKEVL
+584 FYVKAKETRDVS

-609 QSREAA
+609 QTREAA

-625 AVRSQKQPTPEKI
+625 AVRSQKQPTPDRI
-638 RMLVRTII
+638 RQLVNGII
-646 RDKLAD
+646 RDKLQD
-652 GQFEECELTTKEI
+652 GQFEDCDLTTKEV

-690 KEGELHANHL
+690 KEGDMHANHL

>member
-1 MKGGARMQQAK
+1 MQQAK
-12 NWTVATISLIFF
+12 HWTVATISLIFF

-78 FSLRK
+78 FSLRR

-103 DEETELADIKNRLNS
+103 DEETELADIKSRLNS
-118 TEANGVLADEE
+118 TEASGVLADEE
-129 LNSLLEASEDTR
+129 LNSLLEATEDTR

-164 EAVVAARDRAA
+164 EAVAAARDRAA
-175 AIIDQSPLS
+175 AIVDQSPLS
-184 FEFRAIS
+184 FEFRAIA

-213 EQEAVDA
+213 EQEAIDA

-241 EIYRKLELSGAI
+241 EIYRKLELTGAI

-260 PLFGSFLLSAL
+260 PLFGSFLLSGL

-313 YIGVDFTTYA
+313 YIGVDYTTYA
-323 YILAPTAFVVLLLR
+323 YLLAPTAFVVLLLR

-344 ALASAFITMIAGSV
+344 ALASAFITMIAGSI

-372 YVATGSFLAVFFV
+372 YVATGSFLAVFLV

-395 LSGVLLGFVNIIM
+395 LSGVLLGIVNIIM
-408 VIALLLLRNVQVS
+408 VIALLLLRNVQVT

-584 FYVKAKEDPDKEVL
+584 FFVKAKEDHEKDVV
-598 ESRFRYPGPKP
+598 ESRYRYPGPKP
-609 QSREAA
+609 QTREAA

-638 RMLVRTII
+638 RMLVRAII

-652 GQFEECELTTKEI
+652 GQFEDCDLTTKEI

>member
-1 MKGGARMQQAK
+1 MQQAK

-78 FSLRK
+78 FSLRR

-93 EQLFAAFDQT
+93 EQLFAAFDKT
-103 DEETELADIKNRLNS
+103 DDETELADIKNRLNS
-118 TEANGVLADEE
+118 TEANGALADEE
-129 LNSLLEASEDTR
+129 LNSLLEADKNTR

-156 DDRIETSN
+156 DDRIETSS
-164 EAVVAARDRAA
+164 EAVAEARDRAA

-231 LVSQGEVVTR
+231 LVNQGEVVTR
-241 EIYRKLELSGAI
+241 EVYRKLELSGAI

-313 YIGVDFTTYA
+313 YIGVDYTTYA

-344 ALASAFITMIAGSV
+344 ALASAFITMIAGSI

-372 YVATGSFLAVFFV
+372 YVATGSFLAVFLV

-395 LSGVLLGFVNIIM
+395 LSGVLLGLVNIIM
-408 VIALLLLRNVQVS
+408 VIALLLLRNVQIS

-458 SGRLVELMSPTHP
+458 SSRLIELMSPTHP

-584 FYVKAKEDPDKEVL
+584 FYVKAKEDQEKDAL

-609 QSREAA
+609 QTREAA

-638 RMLVRTII
+638 RMLVRSII

-665 WRVGESACETLTGLF
+665 WLVGESACETLTGLF

>member
-1 MKGGARMQQAK
+1 MQQAK
-12 NWTVATISLIFF
+12 HWTVATISLIFF

-78 FSLRK
+78 FSLRR

-103 DEETELADIKNRLNS
+103 DEETELADIKSRLNS
-118 TEANGVLADEE
+118 TEASGVLADEE
-129 LNSLLEASEDTR
+129 LNSLLEATEDTR

-164 EAVVAARDRAA
+164 EAVAAARDRAA
-175 AIIDQSPLS
+175 AIVDQSPLS
-184 FEFRAIS
+184 FEFRAIA

-241 EIYRKLELSGAI
+241 EIYRKLELTGAI

-260 PLFGSFLLSAL
+260 PLFGSFLLSGL

-313 YIGVDFTTYA
+313 YIGVDYTTYA
-323 YILAPTAFVVLLLR
+323 YLLAPTAFVVLLLR

-344 ALASAFITMIAGSV
+344 ALASAFITMIAGSI

-372 YVATGSFLAVFFV
+372 YVATGSFLAVFLV

-395 LSGVLLGFVNIIM
+395 LSGVLLGIVNIIM
-408 VIALLLLRNVQVS
+408 VIALLLLRNVQVT

-584 FYVKAKEDPDKEVL
+584 FFVKAKEDHEKEVV
-598 ESRFRYPGPKP
+598 ESRYRYPGPKP
-609 QSREAA
+609 QTREAA

-638 RMLVRTII
+638 RMLVRAII

-652 GQFEECELTTKEI
+652 GQFEDCDLTTKEI

>member
-1 MKGGARMQQAK
+1 MQRARH
-12 NWTVATISLIFF
+12 WTVAAISIVFF
-24 LLLGA
+24 LILGA

-35 RPSIISVEPLGIAE
+35 RPTIISVEPLGIAE
-49 QDIRSPITVEDRVAT
+49 QDIRSPITIEDRVAT
-64 ERLKQEVTNGVGSQ
+64 ERLRQEATNAVGSQ
-78 FSLRK
+78 FSLRR

-93 EQLFAAFDQT
+93 EQLFAAFENT
-103 DEETELADIKNRLNS
+103 DDETELADIKSRLNS
-118 TEANGVLADEE
+118 TDANGFLGDDE
-129 LNSLLEASEDTR
+129 LNALLQASENTR
-141 QTVED
+141 RTVED
-146 VTVTALQQVM
+146 VTVTALQEVM
-156 DDRIETSN
+156 GNRIETSSDSI
-164 EAVVAARDRAA
+164 ADARDRAGTL
-175 AIIDQSPLS
+175 IDQSPLS
-184 FEFRAIS
+184 LEFRTIAKS
-191 KTLSDELIV
+191 LSDQLIV

-231 LVSQGEVVTR
+231 LVNQGEVVTR

-253 DPNRSLA
+253 DPNRSFA
-260 PLFGSFLLSAL
+260 PLFGSYLLSGL
-271 LTGGFLFMLIR
+271 LTAGFLFMLIR
-282 SKIKDLLLSPKI
+282 SKINELLLRPKI
-294 LVTVYGLLLLQLG
+294 LITVYGLLLFQLG
-307 IFFGVG
+307 LFFGVG
-313 YIGVDFTTYA
+313 YIGIEFTTYA
-323 YILAPTAFVVLLLR
+323 YVLAPTAFVVLLLR
-337 ILIDERV
+337 ILVDERV
-344 ALASAFITMIAGSV
+344 ALASALITMIAGAIV
-358 VVTFGQST
+358 VSYGQNTS
-366 NFMTLV
+366 FMTLV
-372 YVATGSFLAVFFV
+372 YFATGSFLAVFLV

-395 LSGVLLGFVNIIM
+395 LSGILLGIINIIM
-408 VIALLLLRNVQVS
+408 VLALLFLRNTQVT
-421 WEMAMYLSGFAV
+421 WEMAAYLSGFAV
-433 ISALLSIVL
+433 VGALLSIVL
-442 TFGFLPFL
+442 TFGVLPFL

-527 ENQQGGGNPHDR
+527 ENQQNSVNPHDR

-561 RYKLPKEII
+561 RYKLPQEII
-570 DIAEQHHGTSLLKY
+570 DIAEQHHGTSLLKF
-584 FYVKAKEDPDKEVL
+584 FYVKAKETRDVS

-609 QSREAA
+609 QTREAA

-625 AVRSQKQPTPEKI
+625 AVRSQKQPTPDRI
-638 RMLVRTII
+638 RQLVNGII
-646 RDKLAD
+646 RDKLQD
-652 GQFEECELTTKEI
+652 GQFEDCDLTTKEV

-690 KEGELHANHL
+690 KEGDMHANHL

>member
-78 FSLRK
+78 FSLRR

-93 EQLFAAFDQT
+93 EQLFAAFDKT
-103 DEETELADIKNRLNS
+103 DDETELADIKNRLNS
-118 TEANGVLADEE
+118 TEANGALADEE
-129 LNSLLEASEDTR
+129 LNSLLEADKNTR

-156 DDRIETSN
+156 DDRIETSS
-164 EAVVAARDRAA
+164 EAVAEARDRAA

-231 LVSQGEVVTR
+231 LVNQGEVVTR
-241 EIYRKLELSGAI
+241 EVYRKLELSGAI

-313 YIGVDFTTYA
+313 YIGVDYTTYA

-344 ALASAFITMIAGSV
+344 ALASAFITMIAGSI

-372 YVATGSFLAVFFV
+372 YVATGSFLAVFLV

-395 LSGVLLGFVNIIM
+395 LSGVLLGLVNIIM
-408 VIALLLLRNVQVS
+408 VIALLLLRNVQIS

-458 SGRLVELMSPTHP
+458 SSRLIELMSPTHP

-584 FYVKAKEDPDKEVL
+584 FYVKAKEDQEKDAL

-609 QSREAA
+609 QTREAA

-638 RMLVRTII
+638 RMLVRSII

-665 WRVGESACETLTGLF
+665 WLVGESACETLTGLF

>member
-1 MKGGARMQQAK
+1 MTKGGALMQRARH
-12 NWTVATISLIFF
+12 WTVAAISIVFF
-24 LLLGA
+24 LILGA

-35 RPSIISVEPLGIAE
+35 RPTIISVEPLGIAE
-49 QDIRSPITVEDRVAT
+49 QDIRSPITIEDRVAT
-64 ERLKQEVTNGVGSQ
+64 EWLRQEATNAVGSQ
-78 FSLRK
+78 FSLRR

-93 EQLFAAFDQT
+93 EQLFAAFENT
-103 DEETELADIKNRLNS
+103 DDETELADIKSRLNS
-118 TEANGVLADEE
+118 TDANGFLGDDE
-129 LNSLLEASEDTR
+129 LNALLQASENTR
-141 QTVED
+141 RTVED
-146 VTVTALQQVM
+146 VTVTALQEVM
-156 DDRIETSN
+156 GNRIETSSDSI
-164 EAVVAARDRAA
+164 ADARDRAGTL
-175 AIIDQSPLS
+175 IDQSPLS
-184 FEFRAIS
+184 LEFRTIAKS
-191 KTLSDELIV
+191 LSDQLIV

-231 LVSQGEVVTR
+231 LVNQGEVVTR

-253 DPNRSLA
+253 DPNRSFA
-260 PLFGSFLLSAL
+260 PLFGSYLLSGL
-271 LTGGFLFMLIR
+271 LTAGFLFMLIR
-282 SKIKDLLLSPKI
+282 SKINELLLRPKI
-294 LVTVYGLLLLQLG
+294 LITVYGLLLFQLG
-307 IFFGVG
+307 LFFGVG
-313 YIGVDFTTYA
+313 YIGIEFTTYA
-323 YILAPTAFVVLLLR
+323 YVLAPTAFVVLLLR
-337 ILIDERV
+337 ILVDERV
-344 ALASAFITMIAGSV
+344 ALASALITMIAGAIV
-358 VVTFGQST
+358 VSYGQNTS
-366 NFMTLV
+366 FMTLV
-372 YVATGSFLAVFFV
+372 YFATGSFLAVFLV

-395 LSGVLLGFVNIIM
+395 LSGILLGIINIIM
-408 VIALLLLRNVQVS
+408 VLALLFLRNTQVT
-421 WEMAMYLSGFAV
+421 WEMAAYLSGFAV
-433 ISALLSIVL
+433 VGALLSIVL

-527 ENQQGGGNPHDR
+527 ENQQNGVNPHDR

-561 RYKLPKEII
+561 RYKLPQEII
-570 DIAEQHHGTSLLKY
+570 DIAEQHHGTSLLKF
-584 FYVKAKEDPDKEVL
+584 FYVKAKETRDVS

-609 QSREAA
+609 QTREAA

-625 AVRSQKQPTPEKI
+625 AVRSQKQPTPDRI
-638 RMLVRTII
+638 RQLVNGII
-646 RDKLAD
+646 RDKLQD
-652 GQFEECELTTKEI
+652 GQFEDCDLTTKEV

-690 KEGELHANHL
+690 KEGDMHANHL

>member
-1 MKGGARMQQAK
+1 MQQAK
-12 NWTVATISLIFF
+12 HWTVATISLIFF

-78 FSLRK
+78 FSLRR

-103 DEETELADIKNRLNS
+103 DDETELADIKSRLNS
-118 TEANGVLADEE
+118 TEANGILADEE
-129 LNSLLEASEDTR
+129 LNSLLEATEDTR

-164 EAVVAARDRAA
+164 EAVAAARDRAA
-175 AIIDQSPLS
+175 AIVDQSPLS
-184 FEFRAIS
+184 FEFRAIA

-241 EIYRKLELSGAI
+241 EIYRKLELTGAI

-260 PLFGSFLLSAL
+260 PLFGSFLLSGL

-313 YIGVDFTTYA
+313 YIGVDYTTYA
-323 YILAPTAFVVLLLR
+323 YLLAPTAFVVLLLR

-344 ALASAFITMIAGSV
+344 ALASAFITMIAGSI

-372 YVATGSFLAVFFV
+372 YVATGSFLAVFLV

-395 LSGVLLGFVNIIM
+395 LSGILLGVVNIIM
-408 VIALLLLRNVQVS
+408 VIALLLLRNVQIT

-584 FYVKAKEDPDKEVL
+584 FYVKAKEDHEKDVV

-609 QSREAA
+609 QTREAA

-638 RMLVRTII
+638 RMLVRAII

-652 GQFEECELTTKEI
+652 GQFEDCELTTKEI

>member
-164 EAVVAARDRAA
+164 EAVAAARDRAA

-294 LVTVYGLLLLQLG
+294 LVTVYSLLLLQLG

-372 YVATGSFLAVFFV
+372 YVATGSFLAVFLV

-539 LTPEESADIIMAHPY
+539 LMPEESADIIMAHPY

>member
-1 MKGGARMQQAK
+1 MTKGGALMQRARH
-12 NWTVATISLIFF
+12 WTVAAISIVFF
-24 LLLGA
+24 LILGA

-35 RPSIISVEPLGIAE
+35 RPTIISVEPLGIAE
-49 QDIRSPITVEDRVAT
+49 QDIRSPITIEDRVAT
-64 ERLKQEVTNGVGSQ
+64 ERLRQEATNAVGSQ
-78 FSLRK
+78 FSLRR

-93 EQLFAAFDQT
+93 EQLFAAFENT
-103 DEETELADIKNRLNS
+103 DDETELAEIKSRLNS
-118 TEANGVLADEE
+118 TDANGFLGDDE
-129 LNSLLEASEDTR
+129 LNALLQASENTR
-141 QTVED
+141 RTVED
-146 VTVTALQQVM
+146 VTVTALQEVM
-156 DDRIETSN
+156 GNRIETSSDSI
-164 EAVVAARDRAA
+164 ADARDRAGTL
-175 AIIDQSPLS
+175 IDQSPLS
-184 FEFRAIS
+184 LEFRTIAKS
-191 KTLSDELIV
+191 LSDQLIV

-231 LVSQGEVVTR
+231 LVNQGEVVTR

-253 DPNRSLA
+253 DPNRSFA
-260 PLFGSFLLSAL
+260 PLFGSYLLSGL
-271 LTGGFLFMLIR
+271 LTAGFLFMLIR
-282 SKIKDLLLSPKI
+282 SKINELLLRPKI
-294 LVTVYGLLLLQLG
+294 LITVYGLLLFQLG
-307 IFFGVG
+307 LFFGVG
-313 YIGVDFTTYA
+313 YIGIEFTTYA
-323 YILAPTAFVVLLLR
+323 YVLAPTAFVVLLLR
-337 ILIDERV
+337 ILVDERV
-344 ALASAFITMIAGSV
+344 ALASALITMIAGAIV
-358 VVTFGQST
+358 VSYGQNTS
-366 NFMTLV
+366 FMTLV
-372 YVATGSFLAVFFV
+372 YFATGSFLAVFLV

-395 LSGVLLGFVNIIM
+395 LSGILLGIINIIM
-408 VIALLLLRNVQVS
+408 VLALLFLRNTQVT
-421 WEMAMYLSGFAV
+421 WEMAAYLSGFAV
-433 ISALLSIVL
+433 VGALLSIVL
-442 TFGFLPFL
+442 TFGVLPFL

-514 HDLGKTERPLHFI
+514 HDLGKTERPPHFI
-527 ENQQGGGNPHDR
+527 ENQQNGVNPHDR

-561 RYKLPKEII
+561 RYKLPQEII
-570 DIAEQHHGTSLLKY
+570 DIAEQHHGTSLLKF
-584 FYVKAKEDPDKEVL
+584 FYVKAKETRDVS

-609 QSREAA
+609 QTREAA

-625 AVRSQKQPTPEKI
+625 AVRSQKQPTPDRI
-638 RMLVRTII
+638 RQLVNGII
-646 RDKLAD
+646 RDKLQD
-652 GQFEECELTTKEI
+652 GQFEDCDLTTKEV

-690 KEGELHANHL
+690 KEGDMHANHL

>member
-1 MKGGARMQQAK
+1 MQQAK
-12 NWTVATISLIFF
+12 HWTVATISLIFF

-78 FSLRK
+78 FSLRR

-103 DEETELADIKNRLNS
+103 DEETELADIKSRLNS
-118 TEANGVLADEE
+118 TEASGVLADEE
-129 LNSLLEASEDTR
+129 LNSLLEATEDTR

-164 EAVVAARDRAA
+164 EAVAAARDRAA
-175 AIIDQSPLS
+175 AIVDQSPLS
-184 FEFRAIS
+184 FEFRAIA

-241 EIYRKLELSGAI
+241 EIYRKLELTGAI

-260 PLFGSFLLSAL
+260 PLFGSFLLSGL

-313 YIGVDFTTYA
+313 YIGVDYTTYA
-323 YILAPTAFVVLLLR
+323 YLLAPTAFVVLLLR

-344 ALASAFITMIAGSV
+344 ALASAFITMIAGSI

-372 YVATGSFLAVFFV
+372 YVATGSFLAVFLV

-395 LSGVLLGFVNIIM
+395 LSGFLLGIVNIIM
-408 VIALLLLRNVQVS
+408 VIALLLLRNVQVT

-584 FYVKAKEDPDKEVL
+584 FFVKAKEDQEKDVV
-598 ESRFRYPGPKP
+598 ESRYRYPGPKP
-609 QSREAA
+609 QTREAA

-638 RMLVRTII
+638 RMLVRAII

-652 GQFEECELTTKEI
+652 GQFEDCDLTTKEI

>member
-1 MKGGARMQQAK
+1 MQQAK

-29 ILYFTV
+29 LLYFTV

-78 FSLRK
+78 FSLRR

-93 EQLFAAFDQT
+93 EQLFAAFDNT
-103 DEETELADIKNRLNS
+103 DDETELADIKNRLNS
-118 TEANGVLADEE
+118 TEANEILADEE
-129 LNSLLEASEDTR
+129 LNSLLEANEDTR

-156 DDRIETSN
+156 DNRIETSN
-164 EAVVAARDRAA
+164 EAVAAARDRAA
-175 AIIDQSPLS
+175 GIIDQSPLS

-241 EIYRKLELSGAI
+241 ETYRKLELSGAI
-253 DPNRSLA
+253 DPDRSLA
-260 PLFGSFLLSAL
+260 PLLGSFLLSAL

-282 SKIKDLLLSPKI
+282 SRIKELLLSPKI

-344 ALASAFITMIAGSV
+344 ALASAFITMIAGSI

-372 YVATGSFLAVFFV
+372 YIATGSFLAVFLV

-408 VIALLLLRNVQVS
+408 VMALLLLRNVQLS

-584 FYVKAKEDPDKEVL
+584 FYVKAQETEEKDVM

-609 QSREAA
+609 QTREAA

-638 RMLVRTII
+638 RMLVRAII
-646 RDKLAD
+646 RDKMAD
-652 GQFEECELTTKEI
+652 GQFEDCELTTKEV

-685 YPELK
+685 YPEMK

>member
-1 MKGGARMQQAK
+1 MQQAK
-12 NWTVATISLIFF
+12 HWTVATISLIFF

-78 FSLRK
+78 FSLRR

-118 TEANGVLADEE
+118 TEASGVLADEE
-129 LNSLLEASEDTR
+129 LNSLLEATEDTR

-164 EAVVAARDRAA
+164 EAVAAARDRAA
-175 AIIDQSPLS
+175 AIVDQSPLS
-184 FEFRAIS
+184 FEFRAIA

-241 EIYRKLELSGAI
+241 EIYRKLELTGAI

-260 PLFGSFLLSAL
+260 PLFGSFLLSGL

-313 YIGVDFTTYA
+313 YIGVDYTTYA
-323 YILAPTAFVVLLLR
+323 YLLAPTAFVVLLLR

-344 ALASAFITMIAGSV
+344 ALASAFITMIAGSI

-372 YVATGSFLAVFFV
+372 YVATGSFLAVFLV

-395 LSGVLLGFVNIIM
+395 LSGVLLGIVNIIM
-408 VIALLLLRNVQVS
+408 VIALLLLRNVQVT

-584 FYVKAKEDPDKEVL
+584 FFVKAKEDQEKDVV
-598 ESRFRYPGPKP
+598 ESRYRYPGPKP
-609 QSREAA
+609 QTREAA

-638 RMLVRTII
+638 RMLVRAII

-652 GQFEECELTTKEI
+652 GQFEDCDLTTKEI

>member
-1 MKGGARMQQAK
+1 MQQAK

-164 EAVVAARDRAA
+164 EAVAAARDRAA

-191 KTLSDELIV
+191 RTLSDALIV

-260 PLFGSFLLSAL
+260 PLFGSFFLSAL

-372 YVATGSFLAVFFV
+372 YVATGSFLAVFLV

>member
-1 MKGGARMQQAK
+1 MTKGGALMQRARH
-12 NWTVATISLIFF
+12 WTVAAISIVFF
-24 LLLGA
+24 LILGA

-35 RPSIISVEPLGIAE
+35 RPTIISVEPLGIAE
-49 QDIRSPITVEDRVAT
+49 QDIRSPITIEDRVAT
-64 ERLKQEVTNGVGSQ
+64 ERLRQEATNAVGSQ
-78 FSLRK
+78 FSLRR

-93 EQLFAAFDQT
+93 EQLFAAFENT
-103 DEETELADIKNRLNS
+103 DDETELAEIKSRLNS
-118 TEANGVLADEE
+118 TDANGFLGDDE
-129 LNSLLEASEDTR
+129 LNALLQASENTR
-141 QTVED
+141 RTVED
-146 VTVTALQQVM
+146 VTVTALQEVM
-156 DDRIETSN
+156 GNRIETSSDSI
-164 EAVVAARDRAA
+164 ADARDRAGTL
-175 AIIDQSPLS
+175 IDQSPLS
-184 FEFRAIS
+184 LEFRTIAKS
-191 KTLSDELIV
+191 LSDQLIV

-231 LVSQGEVVTR
+231 LVNQGEVVTR

-253 DPNRSLA
+253 DPNRSFA
-260 PLFGSFLLSAL
+260 PLFGSYLLSGL
-271 LTGGFLFMLIR
+271 LTAGFLFMLIR
-282 SKIKDLLLSPKI
+282 SKINELLLRPKI
-294 LVTVYGLLLLQLG
+294 LITVYGLLLFQLG
-307 IFFGVG
+307 LFFGVG
-313 YIGVDFTTYA
+313 YIGIEFTTYA
-323 YILAPTAFVVLLLR
+323 YVLAPTAFVVLLLR
-337 ILIDERV
+337 ILVDERV
-344 ALASAFITMIAGSV
+344 ALASALITMIAGAIV
-358 VVTFGQST
+358 VSYGQNTS
-366 NFMTLV
+366 FMTLV
-372 YVATGSFLAVFFV
+372 YFATGSFLAVFLV

-395 LSGVLLGFVNIIM
+395 LSGILLGIINIIM
-408 VIALLLLRNVQVS
+408 VLALLFLRNTQVT
-421 WEMAMYLSGFAV
+421 WEMAAYLSGFAV
-433 ISALLSIVL
+433 VGALLSIVL
-442 TFGFLPFL
+442 TFGVLPFL

-527 ENQQGGGNPHDR
+527 ENQQNGVNPHDR

-561 RYKLPKEII
+561 RYKLPQEII
-570 DIAEQHHGTSLLKY
+570 DIAEQHHGTSLLKF
-584 FYVKAKEDPDKEVL
+584 FYVKAKETRDVS

-609 QSREAA
+609 QTREAA

-625 AVRSQKQPTPEKI
+625 AVRSQKQPTPDRI
-638 RMLVRTII
+638 RQLVNGII
-646 RDKLAD
+646 RDKLQD
-652 GQFEECELTTKEI
+652 GQFEDCDLTTKEV

-690 KEGELHANHL
+690 KEGDMHANHL

>member
-1 MKGGARMQQAK
+1 MTKGGALMQRARH
-12 NWTVATISLIFF
+12 WTVAAISIVFF
-24 LLLGA
+24 LILGA

-35 RPSIISVEPLGIAE
+35 RPTIISVEPLGIAE
-49 QDIRSPITVEDRVAT
+49 QDIRSPITIEDRVAT
-64 ERLKQEVTNGVGSQ
+64 ERLRQEATNAVGSQ
-78 FSLRK
+78 FSLRR

-93 EQLFAAFDQT
+93 EQLFAAFENT
-103 DEETELADIKNRLNS
+103 DDETELADIKSRLNS
-118 TEANGVLADEE
+118 TDANGFLGDDE
-129 LNSLLEASEDTR
+129 LNALLQASENTR
-141 QTVED
+141 RTVED
-146 VTVTALQQVM
+146 VTVTALQEVM
-156 DDRIETSN
+156 GNRIETSSDSI
-164 EAVVAARDRAA
+164 ADARDRAGTL
-175 AIIDQSPLS
+175 IDQSPLS
-184 FEFRAIS
+184 LEFRTIAKS
-191 KTLSDELIV
+191 LSDQLIV

-231 LVSQGEVVTR
+231 LVNQGEVVTR

-253 DPNRSLA
+253 DPNRSFA
-260 PLFGSFLLSAL
+260 PLFGSYLLSGL
-271 LTGGFLFMLIR
+271 LTAGFLFMLIR
-282 SKIKDLLLSPKI
+282 SKINELLLRPKI
-294 LVTVYGLLLLQLG
+294 LITVYGLLLFQLG
-307 IFFGVG
+307 LFFGVG
-313 YIGVDFTTYA
+313 YIGIEFTTYA
-323 YILAPTAFVVLLLR
+323 YVLAPTAFVVLLLR
-337 ILIDERV
+337 ILVDERV
-344 ALASAFITMIAGSV
+344 ALASALITMIAGAIV
-358 VVTFGQST
+358 VSYGQNTS
-366 NFMTLV
+366 FMTLV
-372 YVATGSFLAVFFV
+372 YFATGSFLAVFLV

-395 LSGVLLGFVNIIM
+395 LSGILLGIINIIM
-408 VIALLLLRNVQVS
+408 VLALLFLRNTQVT
-421 WEMAMYLSGFAV
+421 WEMAAYLSGFAV
-433 ISALLSIVL
+433 VGALLSIVL
-442 TFGFLPFL
+442 TFGVLPFL

-527 ENQQGGGNPHDR
+527 ENQQNSVNPHDR

-561 RYKLPKEII
+561 RYKLPQEII
-570 DIAEQHHGTSLLKY
+570 DIAEQHHGTSLLKF
-584 FYVKAKEDPDKEVL
+584 FYVKAKETRDVS

-609 QSREAA
+609 QTREAA

-625 AVRSQKQPTPEKI
+625 AVRSQKQPTPDRI
-638 RMLVRTII
+638 RQLVNGII
-646 RDKLAD
+646 RDKLQD
-652 GQFEECELTTKEI
+652 GQFEDCDLTTKEV

-690 KEGELHANHL
+690 KEGDMHANHL

>member
-1 MKGGARMQQAK
+1 MQQARH
-12 NWTVATISLIFF
+12 WTVATISVLFF
-24 LLLGA
+24 LILGA

-49 QDIRSPITVEDRVAT
+49 QDIRSPITVEDRTAT
-64 ERLKQEVTNGVGSQ
+64 ERLQQDAVNGVGSQ
-78 FSLRK
+78 FSLRR

-93 EQLFAAFDQT
+93 EQLFAAFEET
-103 DEETELADIKNRLNS
+103 GEETELSDIKNRLNS
-118 TEANGVLADEE
+118 TEVNGFLGDDE
-129 LNSLLEASEDTR
+129 LFLLLEASENTR
-141 QTVED
+141 RTVED
-146 VTVTALQQVM
+146 VTVTALQEVM
-156 DDRIETSN
+156 GNRIETSSQSIS
-164 EAVVAARDRAA
+164 EARDRAETLV
-175 AIIDQSPLS
+175 DQSPLS
-184 FEFRAIS
+184 LEFRAIANS
-191 KTLSDELIV
+191 LSDQLIV

-213 EQEAVDA
+213 EQQALDA
-220 VDPVIIQEGQL
+220 VEPVIIQEGQL
-231 LVSQGEVVTR
+231 LVNQGEVVTR
-241 EIYRKLELSGAI
+241 EIYRKLELTGAI
-253 DPNRSLA
+253 DPNRSSA
-260 PLFGSFLLSAL
+260 PLFGAYLLSGL
-271 LTGGFLFMLIR
+271 LTTGFLFMLIR
-282 SKIKDLLLSPKI
+282 SKIQQLLLRPKI
-294 LVTVYGLLLLQLG
+294 LITVYGLLLLQLG

-313 YIGVDFTTYA
+313 YIGIEFTTYA
-323 YILAPTAFVVLLLR
+323 YVLAPTAFVVLLLR
-337 ILIDERV
+337 ILVDERV
-344 ALASAFITMIAGSV
+344 ALASALITMIAGSIV
-358 VVTFGQST
+358 ASFGQNTS
-366 NFMTLV
+366 FMTVV
-372 YVATGSFLAVFFV
+372 YFATGSFLAVFLV

-395 LSGVLLGFVNIIM
+395 LSGVLLGIINIIM
-408 VIALLLLRNVQVS
+408 VLALLFLRNTVVT
-421 WEMAMYLSGFAV
+421 WEMVAYLSGFA
-433 ISALLSIVL
+433 IMSALLSIVL

-458 SGRLVELMSPTHP
+458 SGRLIELMSPTHP

-527 ENQQGGGNPHDR
+527 ENQQSGVNPHDR

-570 DIAEQHHGTSLLKY
+570 DIAEQHHGTSLLKF
-584 FYVKAKEDPDKEVL
+584 FYVKAKETRDVT

-609 QSREAA
+609 QTREAA

-625 AVRSQKQPTPEKI
+625 AVRSQKQPTPERI
-638 RMLVRTII
+638 RQLVNAII
-646 RDKLAD
+646 RDKLQD
-652 GQFEECELTTKEI
+652 GQFEDCELTTKEV
-665 WRVGESACETLTGLF
+665 WRIGESACETLTGLF

-690 KEGELHANHL
+690 KEGELHANHF

>member
-1 MKGGARMQQAK
+1 MQQAK
-12 NWTVATISLIFF
+12 NWTVAMISLIFF

-49 QDIRSPITVEDRVAT
+49 QDIRSPITVEDRDAT

-93 EQLFAAFDQT
+93 EQLFAAFDKT
-103 DEETELADIKNRLNS
+103 DDDTELADIKNRLNS
-118 TEANGVLADEE
+118 TEANRVLADEE

-156 DDRIETSN
+156 DNRIETSN
-164 EAVVAARDRAA
+164 EAVAAARDRAA

-241 EIYRKLELSGAI
+241 ETYRKLELSGAI

-313 YIGVDFTTYA
+313 YIGVDYTTYA

-344 ALASAFITMIAGSV
+344 ALASAFITMIAGSI

-372 YVATGSFLAVFFV
+372 YVATGSFLAVFLV

-395 LSGVLLGFVNIIM
+395 LSGVFLGLVNIIM

-584 FYVKAKEDPDKEVL
+584 FFVKAKEDHEKDVV

-609 QSREAA
+609 QTREAA

-638 RMLVRTII
+638 RMLVRAII

-652 GQFEECELTTKEI
+652 GQFEDCELTTREI

>member
-1 MKGGARMQQAK
+1 MKGGTRMQQAK
-12 NWTVATISLIFF
+12 HWTVATISLIFF

-78 FSLRK
+78 FSLRR

-103 DEETELADIKNRLNS
+103 DDETELADIKSRLNS
-118 TEANGVLADEE
+118 TEANGILADEE
-129 LNSLLEASEDTR
+129 LNSLLEATEDTR

-164 EAVVAARDRAA
+164 EAVAAARDRAA
-175 AIIDQSPLS
+175 AIVDQSPLS
-184 FEFRAIS
+184 FEFRAIA

-241 EIYRKLELSGAI
+241 EIYRKLELTGAI

-260 PLFGSFLLSAL
+260 PLFGSFLLSGL

-313 YIGVDFTTYA
+313 YIGVDYTTYA
-323 YILAPTAFVVLLLR
+323 YLLAPTAFVVLLLR

-344 ALASAFITMIAGSV
+344 ALASAFITMIAGSI

-372 YVATGSFLAVFFV
+372 YVATGSFLAVFLV

-395 LSGVLLGFVNIIM
+395 LSGILLGVVNIIM
-408 VIALLLLRNVQVS
+408 VIALLLLRNVQIT

-584 FYVKAKEDPDKEVL
+584 FYVKAKEDHEKDVV

-609 QSREAA
+609 QTREAA

-638 RMLVRTII
+638 RMLVRAII

-652 GQFEECELTTKEI
+652 GQFEDCELTTKEI